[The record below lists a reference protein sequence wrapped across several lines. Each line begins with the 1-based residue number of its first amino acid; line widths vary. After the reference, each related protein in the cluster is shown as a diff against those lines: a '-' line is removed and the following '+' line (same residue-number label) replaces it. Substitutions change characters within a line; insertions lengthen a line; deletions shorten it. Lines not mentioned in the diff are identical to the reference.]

1 MKPAIVIPTLNEK
14 ETIETLVF
22 DILKKVQGDFLIVI
36 VDDQSSDGTQE
47 IIKNL
52 EKNHPNIFALIRTT
66 RRSFAQSYI
75 EGFGFALSQGAT
87 HCIEMDADG
96 SHRVADLVRMIQ
108 ELQTHDV
115 VVGSRYSK
123 GGKTVNWPFSRQLLS
138 RGGNIF
144 AKATT
149 GIPLTDITS
158 GFVGYSKS
166 VLERIAYRS
175 ITCEGYSF
183 QIEMKWLCQKARI
196 PLYEFPITFIERAQG
211 YSKMSSKIVREA
223 MIFCIQKIFR
233 K

>member
-1 MKPAIVIPTLNEK
+1 MNSKEFIIFVFMKPAIVIPTLNEK

-166 VLERIAYRS
+166 VLERIAYR
-175 ITCEGYSF
+175 
-183 QIEMKWLCQKARI
+183 
-196 PLYEFPITFIERAQG
+196 
-211 YSKMSSKIVREA
+211 
-223 MIFCIQKIFR
+223 
-233 K
+233 

>member
-14 ETIETLVF
+14 ETIEPLVS

-36 VDDQSSDGTQE
+36 VDDQSNDGTQE

-66 RRSFAQSYI
+66 QRSFAQSYI

-115 VVGSRYSK
+115 VIGSRYCRK
-123 GGKTVNWPFSRQLLS
+123 GKTVNWPFSRQLLS

-144 AKATT
+144 AKITT

-166 VLERIAYRS
+166 VLERIAYAS
-175 ITCEGYSF
+175 IRCEGYSF
-183 QIEMKWLCQKARI
+183 QIEMKWLCQKAYI
-196 PLYEFPITFIERAQG
+196 SLYEFPITFIERVYG
-211 YSKMSSKIVREA
+211 HSKMSSKIVREA
-223 MIFCIQKIFR
+223 MMFCIQKIFV
-233 K
+233 